1 MTATPK
7 SEPVSE
13 PEQTTVITPTRRTVV
28 AEQRRHHGGIKW
40 GAAFFGWLAATG
52 TAVLLTAIAAMIGT
66 ATGITL
72 TPGTLTAYGVT
83 TAIVLLAV
91 LFVAYYAGGYVAGR
105 MARFDGFKQGLG
117 VWLWSLLIAAALTA
131 FGLATGPR
139 FADFTAPI
147 AGLDGLPPLPTTPE
161 MLSTSGVLA
170 ALIALAAAL
179 VGAVLGGLAG
189 MHYHRRIDRTGLD
202 S

>member
-13 PEQTTVITPTRRTVV
+13 PEQTTVITPTRRMVV

-40 GAAFFGWLAATG
+40 GAAFFGWLAVTG

-66 ATGITL
+66 VTGITL
-72 TPGTLTAYGVT
+72 TPTSLTAYGVT
-83 TAIVLLAV
+83 TAIVLLAI

-117 VWLWSLLIAAALTA
+117 VWLWSLLVAAAVTA

-139 FADFTAPI
+139 FTGLAE
-147 AGLDGLPPLPTTPE
+147 LDGLPPIPSTPE
-161 MLSTSGVLA
+161 MLSTPGVLA
-170 ALIALAAAL
+170 ALVALAAAL
-179 VGAVLGGLAG
+179 IGALLGGLAG
-189 MHYHRRIDRTGLD
+189 MHYHRRIDRTGLEA
-202 S
+202 